1 MEKSAIINGTEY
13 YIDTNPKY
21 RYTPAIYQ
29 VVRTLAT
36 DPVAKAF
43 QAATG
48 KPVMVP
54 TKLEIEADERYSVT
68 VALGRKFSNS
78 KMWQKHFDFALD
90 YMWKKERDLL

>member
-21 RYTPAIYQ
+21 RYLPVIYR

-54 TKLEIEADERYSVT
+54 TKFEIEFDERCSVV

-78 KMWQKHFDFALD
+78 KMWQREFDFD
-90 YMWKKERDLL
+90 SDFIWKKERELI

>member
-21 RYTPAIYQ
+21 RHTPVIYQ

-54 TKLEIEADERYSVT
+54 TKLEIEFDERCSVT
-68 VALGRKFSNS
+68 VALGRKFSKS
-78 KMWQKHFDFALD
+78 KMWQRHFDFASD
-90 YMWKKERDLL
+90 YMWKKERELL

>member
-21 RYTPAIYQ
+21 RYTPAIYR

-43 QAATG
+43 QAVTN
-48 KPVMVP
+48 KPITEA

-68 VALGRKFSNS
+68 LALGRKFGKS
-78 KMWQKHFDFALD
+78 KLWQNHFDFALD
-90 YMWKKERDLL
+90 YMWRKERGLL

>member
-21 RYTPAIYQ
+21 RYTPVIYR

-68 VALGRKFSNS
+68 IALGRKFGSG
-78 KMWQKHFDFALD
+78 KMWQNHFDFAWD
-90 YMWKKERDLL
+90 YMRRKEHGLL